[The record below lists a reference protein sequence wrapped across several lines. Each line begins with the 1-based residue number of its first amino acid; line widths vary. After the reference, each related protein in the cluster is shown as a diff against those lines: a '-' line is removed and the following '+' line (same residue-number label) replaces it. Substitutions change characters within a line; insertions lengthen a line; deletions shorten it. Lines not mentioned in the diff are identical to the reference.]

1 MPSIPSDYGNIGDIY
16 IDVDTGDF
24 YGPKN
29 AGGWPDTPFFTALT
43 SITVDEA
50 VLNDRHVH
58 EQASASSTWSITH
71 ALGGRPSVT
80 VVDTGGTV
88 VIGEVVYN
96 SDTSITINFSAA
108 FSGFAYLT

>member
-24 YGPKN
+24 YGPKTVE
-29 AGGWPDTPFFTALT
+29 GWPDTPFFTALT
-43 SITVDEA
+43 QSNVN
-50 VLNDRHVH
+50 VLTNNERHIH
-58 EQASASSTWSITH
+58 TQSSASSTWSIIH

-80 VVDTGGTV
+80 VVDSSRTV
-88 VIGEVVYN
+88 VIGDVVYN

>member
-24 YGPKN
+24 YGPKTVE
-29 AGGWPDTPFFTALT
+29 GWPDTPFFTALT
-43 SITVDEA
+43 ESTVNALTNNER
-50 VLNDRHVH
+50 LIHT
-58 EQASASSTWSITH
+58 QASASTTWSIIH
-71 ALGGRPSVT
+71 SLGGRPSVT
-80 VVDTGGTV
+80 VVDSGGTV

>member
-24 YGPKN
+24 YGPKTVE
-29 AGGWPDTPFFTALT
+29 GWPDTPFFTALT
-43 SITVDEA
+43 ENTVNALTNNER
-50 VLNDRHVH
+50 LIHT
-58 EQASASSTWSITH
+58 QASASTTWSITH
-71 ALGGRPSVT
+71 SLGGRPSVT
-80 VVDTGGTV
+80 VVDSGGTV